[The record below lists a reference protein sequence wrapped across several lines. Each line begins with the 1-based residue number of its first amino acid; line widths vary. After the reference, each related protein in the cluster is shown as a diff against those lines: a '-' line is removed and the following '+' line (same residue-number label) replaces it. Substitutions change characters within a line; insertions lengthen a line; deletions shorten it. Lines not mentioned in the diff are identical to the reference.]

1 MKRSTKFW
9 LSLAFILFI
18 FISILSHGKMP
29 LAILVL
35 AVIAYF
41 IFCIIDT
48 VGILGTDSIIPNKYN
63 FIYQINKLIDG
74 SQE

>member
-1 MKRSTKFW
+1 
-9 LSLAFILFI
+9 
-18 FISILSHGKMP
+18 MP